1 MSRELNEAMTDG
13 IGLRQVFRWTRR
25 SFDAI
30 LADFKVVDCGSLD
43 VLLYCADDLAVSAP
57 GDWSSTARSEG
68 G

>member
-1 MSRELNEAMTDG
+1 MTDG
-13 IGLRQVFRWTRR
+13 IGLRHVPRWIRC

-57 GDWSSTARSEG
+57 GDPSSTGRSDG
-68 G
+68 

>member
-1 MSRELNEAMTDG
+1 MSPERNEAMTDW
-13 IGLRQVFRWTRR
+13 IGLRHVPRWVRR

-57 GDWSSTARSEG
+57 GEWSSTGRSDG
-68 G
+68 R